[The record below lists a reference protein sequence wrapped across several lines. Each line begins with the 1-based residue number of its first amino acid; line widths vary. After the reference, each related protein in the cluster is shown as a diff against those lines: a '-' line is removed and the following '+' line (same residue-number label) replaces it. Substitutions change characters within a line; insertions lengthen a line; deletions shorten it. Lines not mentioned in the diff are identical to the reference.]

1 MFIIYLSISK
11 PFNSKP
17 FIAFKKNS
25 SRNNKYLSYSRHL
38 HGMRLLPCLKCMST
52 KNRNSKTNYRK
63 SKRGTSL
70 TFSNMKVA
78 MVTTVFLDV
87 LDQSV
92 QAHGFCGLNIAFNSF
107 DQLMN
112 NPRKVNSKSTK
123 KYQQTV

>member
-17 FIAFKKNS
+17 FIALKKNS
-25 SRNNKYLSYSRHL
+25 SRNISYSRHL

-87 LDQSV
+87 LDQSL

>member
-11 PFNSKP
+11 PFNSNLLLL
-17 FIAFKKNS
+17 KKILLEITNI
-25 SRNNKYLSYSRHL
+25 SYSRHL

-78 MVTTVFLDV
+78 MVTTVFLGRLGSV
-87 LDQSV
+87 LASPWFLWSQY
-92 QAHGFCGLNIAFNSF
+92 SF
-107 DQLMN
+107 
-112 NPRKVNSKSTK
+112 
-123 KYQQTV
+123 

>member
-17 FIAFKKNS
+17 FIALKKNS
-25 SRNNKYLSYSRHL
+25 SRNISYSRHL

-70 TFSNMKVA
+70 TFSNMKVV

-87 LDQSV
+87 LDQSL

>member
-1 MFIIYLSISK
+1 
-11 PFNSKP
+11 
-17 FIAFKKNS
+17 
-25 SRNNKYLSYSRHL
+25 
-38 HGMRLLPCLKCMST
+38 MRLLPCLKCMST

-70 TFSNMKVA
+70 TFSNIKVA

-87 LDQSV
+87 LDQSL

>member
-1 MFIIYLSISK
+1 MLL
-11 PFNSKP
+11 
-17 FIAFKKNS
+17 KKILLEIKNI
-25 SRNNKYLSYSRHL
+25 SYSRHL
-38 HGMRLLPCLKCMST
+38 HGMRLLPCLKGVST
-52 KNRNSKTNYRK
+52 KNRNSKTNNRK

-87 LDQSV
+87 LDQSL

-112 NPRKVNSKSTK
+112 TPRKVNSKSTK